1 MNLRQSLISK
11 HSPLRAL
18 VPLCLALVLM
28 ASAGAQSPVLRYR
41 EQTGDDQF
49 TFTWQ
54 TNREADGITVIQH
67 QGDEFYSSLNTAEGE
82 TQRWHY
88 VKRPDT
94 DVRAERDGD
103 RLHFTGRMAGKA
115 IDRIQP
121 IDGRPWLQPLSFS
134 LRQLA
139 DGDQQTANFW
149 TIRPDTLEV
158 LAMQAEKAGS
168 EQIVAD
174 SGIAHLANKVVIR
187 PGGLLAPLWQ
197 AEYWFRQ
204 GDNTFLQ
211 YRGTHGPPGTSETRI
226 CLITP

>member
-1 MNLRQSLISK
+1 MNLRQSLVSEQ
-11 HSPLRAL
+11 SPLRAL
-18 VPLCLALVLM
+18 VPLCLVLLLM
-28 ASAGAQSPVLRYR
+28 AAAGSQSPVLKYR

-54 TNREADGITVIQH
+54 TNRETDGITVIQH
-67 QGDEFYSSLNTAEGE
+67 QGDEFFSSLNTADGM
-82 TQRWHY
+82 TRRWHY
-88 VKRPDT
+88 IKRPDT

-103 RLHFTGRMAGKA
+103 SLSFTGRLAGKV
-115 IDRIQP
+115 IDRIQL
-121 IDGRPWLQPLSFS
+121 IDSRPWLQPLSFS
-134 LRQLA
+134 LQRLA
-139 DGDQQTANFW
+139 GSDQQTANFW

-158 LAMQAEKAGS
+158 LAMQAEKADS
-168 EQIVAD
+168 EQIVAE

-187 PGGLLAPLWQ
+187 PDGLLAPLWQ

-211 YRGTHGPPGTSETRI
+211 YRGTHGPPGTAETRI

>member
-1 MNLRQSLISK
+1 MNLPQTLLSDR
-11 HSPLRAL
+11 SPLRAL
-18 VPLCLALVLM
+18 VPLCLALLLM
-28 ASAGAQSPVLRYR
+28 ASAGSQSPVLQYR

-54 TNREADGITVIQH
+54 TNRESGGITVIQH
-67 QGDEFYSSLNTAEGE
+67 QGDEFFSSLNTADGE

-103 RLHFTGRMAGKA
+103 RLVFTGHLAGKA

-139 DGDQQTANFW
+139 ASDQQIATFW
-149 TIRPDTLEV
+149 TVRPDTLDV

-174 SGIAHLANKVVIR
+174 NGVAHLANKVILR
-187 PGGLLAPLWQ
+187 PDGLLAPLWQ

-211 YRGTHGPPGTSETRI
+211 YRGTHGPPGTAETRI

>member
-1 MNLRQSLISK
+1 MNLRQSLVSEQS
-11 HSPLRAL
+11 HLRAL
-18 VPLCLALVLM
+18 VPLCLVLLLM
-28 ASAGAQSPVLRYR
+28 AAAGSQSPVLEYR

-54 TNREADGITVIQH
+54 TNRETDGITVIQH
-67 QGDEFYSSLNTAEGE
+67 QGDEFFSSLNTADGV
-82 TQRWHY
+82 TRRWHY

-103 RLHFTGRMAGKA
+103 RLRFTGCLAGRT
-115 IDRIQP
+115 IDRIQL
-121 IDGRPWLQPLSFS
+121 IDSRPWLQPLSFS
-134 LRQLA
+134 LQRLA
-139 DGDQQTANFW
+139 GSDQQTANFW

-174 SGIAHLANKVVIR
+174 SGIVHPANKVVIR
-187 PGGLLAPLWQ
+187 PDGLLAPLWQ

-211 YRGTHGPPGTSETRI
+211 YRGTHGPPGTAETRI